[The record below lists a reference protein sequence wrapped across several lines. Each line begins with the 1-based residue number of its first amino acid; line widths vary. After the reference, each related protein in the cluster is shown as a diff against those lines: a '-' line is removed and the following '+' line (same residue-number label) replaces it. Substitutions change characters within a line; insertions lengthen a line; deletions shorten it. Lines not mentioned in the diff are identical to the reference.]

1 MSGPGLAPVPKKI
14 LLVRVRRGG
23 LRTLALGGN
32 SALSTEGNDGRTLIT
47 AFRKYKFLHVRTWR
61 AGPQTLAL
69 GGVWGVY
76 GMKVRSYK
84 KKEESECENGGA
96 ATNGAL
102 GVTGYTQRCSAVGRA
117 VTVTVTV
124 PDTSSGAVVSA
135 VRGGVRDSVRIP
147 LVRSHRVIFSDQQKP
162 QYC

>member
-1 MSGPGLAPVPKKI
+1 MGRI
-14 LLVRVRRGG
+14 RD
-23 LRTLALGGN
+23 
-32 SALSTEGNDGRTLIT
+32 EGTFI
-47 AFRKYKFLHVRTWR
+47 
-61 AGPQTLAL
+61 Q
-69 GGVWGVY
+69 
-76 GMKVRSYK
+76 K
-84 KKEESECENGGA
+84 KKEGECENGGA